1 MKRFK
6 ERLIALLSAAAIVV
20 SSSGIAALAYTKDQ
34 LPSYIKTVGSGISVS
49 SVSRQSGG
57 AMAWDPKKV
66 EPTYRYKVDGYSAL
80 CASASLGNP
89 TGTSGKAY
97 ELDTTS
103 LSKYSVASGNSKF
116 FDASND
122 PVVTGNSNSKGIW
135 NDALSASN
143 LKKLNDYEIYQRIL
157 AVIYRNSYTRD
168 LKVTRTNVTNAISEY
183 NKYGTGKIENWGGY
197 SLISSSDSSNIGN
210 TYSGLYGTVHAMM
223 SYLITDRWEER
234 YSVTSMVVIGNSS
247 ASKSRSS
254 AVSVLKGYFNEIAS
268 MTDND
273 YKSFLYIASNS
284 KTSPDSGPQW
294 LVYVTGEQ
302 NGPKAAYAGF
312 SITKESATDDKMH
325 GAEFTVYSD
334 KECSKV
340 LGKITDNDGN
350 GIYSNYST
358 SESFGD
364 DSQYDRTDR
373 LRLKEDKDDD
383 DIFERTV
390 YIKETKAPDTVDGI
404 SLSVELIDTAVYK
417 VSFHYDRDT
426 RKLTYKVLQGSTE
439 LASDSFSGVDAETD
453 LKKAVICNSNTISTS
468 KFIDGA
474 AIRVV
479 KDTHNGYSVKNT
491 HFAIYN
497 GTATSGS
504 VVASHDV
511 TGNGDVWEYP
521 LMANSQYTIVE
532 TYTVDN
538 YADTDIPY
546 EVENTSDGWKK
557 VDTNKYSYTFT
568 TGANGDVVSFTE
580 DSLGVVYNDRVTVKI
595 GITKTANDGAISG
608 REFCFYY
615 LGKTTSQG
623 KGTLI
628 AKVKTD
634 DEGKITIN
642 LPTGFYR
649 IHETTDPDYRLSW
662 GNDVT
667 VRDGDAIVEL
677 TRAESNL
684 GNSEGIKIIA
694 NNDSYFAPIR
704 VNKVDLKKPETELKG
719 ATFALYADT
728 NGNGKFDIDSDGIAQ
743 TYVDGSWIN
752 TKIAPK
758 NGYYEAVYGENNTTA
773 LLRTGK
779 YFVVEVVAPELYV
792 PIAEAEVA
800 EVPSISVVED
810 PSHPMPIKIKIVNDT
825 DFGTVASGVEE
836 TKVIE
841 YKEDAVITDTVHF
854 ANLIADKEYTL
865 TGTLHINKDGNDVDT
880 GISVTKTFKPSDED
894 VTVIKSVDAADG
906 TTRITGTVDVV
917 FTFDSREYAGET
929 FVAFETLTPLQN
941 GPYVHADI
949 EDAAQSI
956 PVPKIETSVACDQ
969 TGTREVKANSDV
981 TLTDTVSY
989 SNLAPG
995 IEYVVR
1001 GRLLQMA
1008 ENGSGLATGFT
1019 AESEKFTPNS
1029 PSGTI
1034 DVKFNINTA
1043 DYDGKTFV
1051 VFEKIYAVIGENEY
1065 LVGVHEELTDKK
1077 QTLYV
1082 PEIKTSLADTNGY
1095 KVPTYDTAVTLE
1107 DTVSYSN
1114 LQFGKTYT
1122 MTGTLRDASNGKPI
1136 LDDNNNPI
1144 TNSVEFTPTL
1154 ENSKA
1159 DTNNRAYGTVI
1170 VSFTVNVIKCK
1181 GMSLV
1186 ATETLDNDLAIH
1198 YDLKDQPQTVYVPE
1212 VGTTLVSETTGEH
1225 ISVADKTAKLIDT
1238 VSYKNLYPGTYS
1250 VHGVLMDKNTKKPIL
1265 CADGKQIVATAEFK
1279 VPEVKNDAGD
1289 TVPQSGTVKVTFMID
1304 TTVIKGIS
1312 AVAFEEVYSENR
1324 LVAAHKDINDV
1335 DQTIEIPDIKTTLN
1349 DGATNTHTTA
1359 FAENVKLVD
1368 TVSYSHLI
1376 ADGRTY
1382 VMTGTLIDKATKEPL
1397 KDASGND
1404 IVSTKEFVPDSPDGT
1419 VEVEFTIN
1427 TKILVG
1433 VKDEIVA
1440 FENCSEKNKNYDV
1453 AIHADI
1459 NDKDQTV
1466 RVPVIHTDAAYSDG
1480 SKTVS
1485 RSKNT
1490 TIVDTITYSGLTPGH
1505 TYAIHG
1511 KVMVKGTGKPLVIN
1525 GKEVALNALFKP
1537 EKEDGTTKLTIA
1549 FDSTGLDYKTVLVV
1563 FEEIYDVQNDENG
1576 NTTETLVAVHTDIND
1591 KAQTVQFRTP
1601 YVPATGEEL
1610 GISFFIGIAGV
1621 VIGSGIGFVILMK
1634 KRKED

>member
-66 EPTYRYKVDGYSAL
+66 EPTYRYKVDGYSAM

-89 TGTSGKAY
+89 AGTSGKAY
-97 ELDTTS
+97 ELDATS

-143 LKKLNDYEIYQRIL
+143 LKKLNDYEIYQRLL
-157 AVIYRNSYTRD
+157 AVIYKNSYTRD

-294 LVYVTGEQ
+294 LIYVTGEQ

-312 SITKESATDDKMH
+312 SIIKESATGDKMH

-340 LGKITDNDGN
+340 LGKITDTDGN

-404 SLSVELIDTAVYK
+404 SLSEELIDTAVYK

-474 AIRVV
+474 AVRVV

-511 TGNGDVWEYP
+511 TGAGDVWEYP

-538 YADTDIPY
+538 YTDTDIPY

-568 TGANGDVVSFTE
+568 TGVNGDVVSFTE
-580 DSLGVVYNDRVTVKI
+580 DSMGVVYNDRVTVKI

-623 KGTLI
+623 KGTLL

-634 DEGKITIN
+634 EDGKITIN

-649 IHETTDPDYRLSW
+649 IHETADPDYRLTW

-684 GNSEGIKIIA
+684 GNNEGIKIVA

-704 VNKVDLKKPETELKG
+704 VNKVDLKMPETELKG

-728 NGNGKFDIDSDGIAQ
+728 NGNDKFDIDSDGIAQ

-880 GISVTKTFKPSDED
+880 GISVTRTFKPSDED

-906 TTRITGTVDVV
+906 TKRITGSVNVS
-917 FTFDSREYAGET
+917 FTFDARLYTGET
-929 FVAFETLTPLQN
+929 LVAFETLKPLEN

-969 TGTREVKANSDV
+969 TGTREVKADSDV

-989 SNLAPG
+989 SNLMPG
-995 IEYVVR
+995 ITYVVR
-1001 GRLLQMA
+1001 GRLLQKT
-1008 ENGSGLATGFT
+1008 ENGGLATGIT
-1019 AESEKFTPNS
+1019 AESEEFTPDK
-1029 PSGTI
+1029 PDGTVE
-1034 DVKFNINTA
+1034 VKFSFNTK
-1043 DYDGKTFV
+1043 DYVGKTFV
-1051 VFEKIYAVIGENEY
+1051 VFEKVYAIIGEKEY
-1065 LVGVHEELTDKK
+1065 LVSVHEELTDKK
-1077 QTLYV
+1077 QTVYV
-1082 PEIKTSLADTNGY
+1082 PEIKTRLTDQDGT
-1095 KVPTYDTAVTLE
+1095 KVPTYSETATLN
-1107 DTVSYSN
+1107 DAVSYSN

-1122 MTGTLRDASNGKPI
+1122 MTGTLRDVSTGKAI
-1136 LDDNNNPI
+1136 LDADNNPI
-1144 TNSVEFTPTL
+1144 TNSVQFTPTL

-1159 DTNNRAYGTVI
+1159 DSNNRAYGTVI
-1170 VSFTVNVIKCK
+1170 ISFKVDITKCAGK
-1181 GMSLV
+1181 ALV

-1198 YDLKDQPQTVYVPE
+1198 YNLQDQTQTVYIPE
-1212 VGTTLVSETTGEH
+1212 IRTTLVSNTTKEH
-1225 ISVADKTAKLIDT
+1225 ISAADKEAKLVDT
-1238 VSYKNLYPGTYS
+1238 VSYKNLYPGTYI
-1250 VHGVLMDKNTKKPIL
+1250 VRGVLMDKNTGKAIL
-1265 CADGKQIVATAEFK
+1265 DPNGKQITANATFVVK
-1279 VPEVKNDAGD
+1279 EVKNDNGD
-1289 TVPQSGTVKVTFMID
+1289 IVPQSGTVNVTFILD

-1312 AVAFEEVYSENR
+1312 AVAFEEVYLGKK
-1324 LVAAHKDINDV
+1324 LVASHKDIKDV
-1335 DQTIEIPDIKTTLN
+1335 DQTVEIPEIKTTLV
-1349 DGATNTHTTA
+1349 DDATKTHTA
-1359 FAENVKLVD
+1359 SFAEKVKLVD

-1376 ADGRTY
+1376 VGRTY
-1382 VMTGTLIDKATKEPL
+1382 VMTGTLMDKATNKPL
-1397 KDASGND
+1397 LNENGKA
-1404 IVSTKEFVPDSPDGT
+1404 IVVTKEFTPESSDGT
-1419 VEVEFTIN
+1419 VEIEFIIN
-1427 TKILVG
+1427 TKVLAG

-1440 FENCSEKNKNYDV
+1440 FERCSEKGKDYDV
-1453 AIHADI
+1453 AIHTDI

-1466 RVPVIHTDAAYSDG
+1466 RVPVVHTDAAFSSG
-1480 SKTVS
+1480 KKVSKL
-1485 RSKNT
+1485 SKST

-1505 TYAIHG
+1505 TYAVHG
-1511 KVMVKGTGKPLVIN
+1511 TVMVKGTNKPLVIDGN
-1525 GKEVALNALFKP
+1525 EVALTAMFKP
-1537 EKEDGTTKLTIA
+1537 DKADGTTKLSMT
-1549 FDSTGLDYKTVLVV
+1549 FNSKGLSYDTVLVV
-1563 FEEIYDVQNDENG
+1563 FEEIYDVQYDEAG
-1576 NTTETLVAVHTDIND
+1576 KSTLTLVASHQDIND
-1591 KAQTVQFRTP
+1591 KDQTVKFVPP
-1601 YVPATGEEL
+1601 YAPQTGE
-1610 GISFFIGIAGV
+1610 GAGYFFIGLASV
-1621 VIGSGIGFVILMK
+1621 MIGCGIGCIILFK